1 MKLDP
6 NPLIRLNFHDLLNGA
21 PLYFLS
27 RKKKKNSRRHFFR
40 VKIPE
45 LYSVTFKTRKIEIK
59 EAVETWQRGVV

>member
-27 RKKKKNSRRHFFR
+27 RKKKNSRRHFFR